1 MGQIIG
7 GLIIIVFLVLTVLM
21 CRQESQKKKINFWLA
36 LLICFAATPI
46 FGYFIVSS
54 FPLRNPI
61 GCKWCGNAENEVEFC
76 GICGKN
82 EEGKSVNESDKE
94 DEHFKSLIHRS

>member
-1 MGQIIG
+1 MGEIIG
-7 GLIIIVFLVLTVLM
+7 VLIGLGFLVLTVLM

-54 FPLRNPI
+54 FPVRNPI

-82 EEGKSVNESDKE
+82 ADGKTEQELKQEYKGSAFTHQS
-94 DEHFKSLIHRS
+94 

>member
-1 MGQIIG
+1 MGEIIG
-7 GLIIIVFLVLTVLM
+7 VLIALGFLVLTVLM

-54 FPLRNPI
+54 FPVRNPI

-76 GICGKN
+76 GVCGKN
-82 EEGKSVNESDKE
+82 MDGKTEAELKQESTASV
-94 DEHFKSLIHRS
+94 ITPRS

>member
-1 MGQIIG
+1 MGEIIG
-7 GLIIIVFLVLTVLM
+7 GLIGLGFMVLTTLM

-36 LLICFAATPI
+36 LLICFAVTPI

-61 GCKWCGNAENEVEFC
+61 GCKWCGNGDSHNDVKEFRREKIT
-76 GICGKN
+76 GIIPADLYLLASILYAG
-82 EEGKSVNESDKE
+82 
-94 DEHFKSLIHRS
+94 

>member
-7 GLIIIVFLVLTVLM
+7 GLIIIGFLVLTVLM

-54 FPLRNPI
+54 FPVRNPI
-61 GCKWCGNAENEVEFC
+61 GCKWCGNTENEVEFC

-82 EEGKSVNESDKE
+82 DEGKSVNASDKE
-94 DEHFKSLIHRS
+94 DEYFKSLIHRS

>member
-1 MGQIIG
+1 MGEIIG
-7 GLIIIVFLVLTVLM
+7 ALIGLGFLVLTILM

-36 LLICFAATPI
+36 LLICFAVTPI

-82 EEGKSVNESDKE
+82 EEGTLANESNKE
-94 DEHFKSLIHRS
+94 DEHFNALIHQS